1 MEIFLIDGTRC
12 PAFALAVRLSPGG
25 EKELVVSVRGSATP
39 LDWCINF
46 DEEYSPFEYQ
56 KGQEPGHVI
65 SGQVHLGM
73 LRAARAILDDFG
85 GRTAIHELSSKGYKI
100 KIVGHSLGAGTSV
113 LIAAELKNG
122 FMNNVNLGILDKIPL
137 IECIAYACPS
147 CVSENLAIALREDK
161 LVYVLVNRDDPIPRI
176 SRASVMRLADQV
188 IEFSSTADKWMGQ
201 DKADFGMYAAN
212 YGRKGHMVE
221 EETTVSGIVVTAVP
235 VSDSA
240 SSLEMVNRGQS
251 TISSSVSTSDSA
263 GEVTV
268 IATESS
274 EQPSTDN
281 ASSLTSWK
289 LPSINVSVS
298 NVSYKSSGEQRAA
311 GLVPSDYEA
320 RQKWV
325 GTPLVIPGI
334 IVCMYLDSVGQL
346 RAALGDYRMAALQ
359 ELSRI
364 GEEPLLHH
372 FLTSYLASLRGL
384 RNINI
389 SGLRRASLVEINSK
403 SSSNSLASSVTD
415 GVVRCAVCELNP
427 TWAYI
432 THSDSTRAF
441 VSHICSICRK
451 ICCSVCAP
459 AGEQIPGDGVNQFET
474 LQDFRIPIPSLGMLD
489 PHRVCHPCYMS
500 CYSL

>member
-12 PAFALAVRLSPGG
+12 PAFALATRISPGG

-56 KGQEPGHVI
+56 TGQEPGQAI
-65 SGQVHLGM
+65 LGQVHLGM

-100 KIVGHSLGAGTSV
+100 KIVGHSLGAGTGV
-113 LIAAELKNG
+113 LIAADLKNG
-122 FMNNVNLGILDKIPL
+122 FMNNVSLGILDRIPP

-147 CVSENLAIALREDK
+147 CVSENLASALREDK

-188 IEFSSTADKWMGQ
+188 IEFSPTADKWMEQ
-201 DKADFGMYAAN
+201 DKADFGLYAAN
-212 YGRKGHMVE
+212 YGRKGHMVD
-221 EETTVSGIVVTAVP
+221 EETTASGVVVTAVP
-235 VSDSA
+235 VSESEN
-240 SSLEMVNRGQS
+240 SVEMVNRGQS
-251 TISSSVSTSDSA
+251 TISSTVFTSDSTD
-263 GEVTV
+263 EVTV
-268 IATESS
+268 LATESS
-274 EQPSTDN
+274 EQQNTDN
-281 ASSLTSWK
+281 ASSSFASWK

-298 NVSYKSSGEQRAA
+298 NVLYKSSGERAA
-311 GLVPSDYEA
+311 GLVQTDYEA

-334 IVCMYLDSVGQL
+334 IVCMYLDSLGQL
-346 RAALGDYRMAALQ
+346 KAALGDYRMAALQ
-359 ELSRI
+359 ELSRV
-364 GEEPLLHH
+364 GEEPLSHH
-372 FLTSYLASLRGL
+372 LLTSYLASLRGL
-384 RNINI
+384 RNVTT
-389 SGLRRASLVEINSK
+389 SGSHASLVHTNLKPSFGSIT
-403 SSSNSLASSVTD
+403 SVTD
-415 GVVRCAVCELNP
+415 CVVRCAVCELNP